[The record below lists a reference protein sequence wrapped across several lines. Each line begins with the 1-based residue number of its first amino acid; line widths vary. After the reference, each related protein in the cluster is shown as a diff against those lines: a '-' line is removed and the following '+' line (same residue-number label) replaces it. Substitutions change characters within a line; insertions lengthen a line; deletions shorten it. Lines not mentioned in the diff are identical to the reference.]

1 MDKKILNQAFISMG
15 YRQMGPINTDNC
27 YGKPIGFGMI
37 IAIIK
42 DNGEAQF
49 RSLFRKYKN
58 NEVTIWS
65 SKNVNFNNS
74 ENETLKD
81 KDLYEKYITEIAYA
95 EYEINAG
102 KVIYVGNH
110 SDTFAFVTNNDI
122 VSMFL

>member
-1 MDKKILNQAFISMG
+1 MDKKILNHALVSMG

-42 DNGEAQF
+42 DNEEVQF
-49 RSLFRKYKN
+49 RSLFKNYKN
-58 NEVTIWS
+58 NEVTIWN

-74 ENETLKD
+74 ENETFNG

-95 EYEINAG
+95 EYEVNAD
-102 KVIYVGNH
+102 KVIYVGHH

-122 VSMFL
+122 MSMFL